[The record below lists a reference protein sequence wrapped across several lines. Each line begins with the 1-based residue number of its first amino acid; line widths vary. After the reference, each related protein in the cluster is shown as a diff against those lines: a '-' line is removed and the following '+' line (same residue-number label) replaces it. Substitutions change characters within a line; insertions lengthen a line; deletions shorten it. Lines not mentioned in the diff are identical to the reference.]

1 MKTFA
6 ALLLVAGLAIPLTAN
21 AQKITVKKGDVE
33 VEIDLGDVTAL
44 SEVPNTLDEARE
56 AGSTETEI
64 HVGYGAMK
72 TVYIKGKPSL
82 KVAEHFKA
90 QAVNGYS
97 DEGMGDLIKE
107 CVDKGYKDEKLVEC
121 IVGKTK
127 KKPRPHPK
135 GKAIPK
141 GQEAKAI
148 EKPPAGSPKPKKLTT
163 EADHVGKS
171 TGAMTGKKIGGKIK
185 KK

>member
-1 MKTFA
+1 MKTLA
-6 ALLLVAGLAIPLTAN
+6 ACLLVAGLAIPLTAN

-44 SEVPNTLDEARE
+44 SE
-56 AGSTETEI
+56 
-64 HVGYGAMK
+64 AMK

-82 KVAEHFKA
+82 KVAEHFKKW
-90 QAVNGYS
+90 AVNGYS
-97 DEGMGDLIKE
+97 DEGLGEVIKE

-127 KKPRPHPK
+127 KKPRPHPA

-141 GQEAKAI
+141 GQTAKAV
-148 EKPPAGSPKPKKLTT
+148 EKPPAGTPPPKKLTT
-163 EADHVGKS
+163 EADHVGKA
-171 TGAMTGKKIGGKIK
+171 TGAMSGKKIGGKIK